1 MARRV
6 FSGLASLLPFA
17 LACSSSPATGDGGT
31 DGGNPQDGSVVD
43 AGPQDSAP
51 SDAPGDGVAA
61 NDGGLPPSGW
71 LYTIPGSDKIYVSNG
86 STGSVWMGRGI
97 NMDDLFLCGYNTGFW
112 MTNPEQALTGMLASL
127 MSGWKPTFLR
137 ISLSMDSYLPYDI
150 SWKSDTSQY
159 RTHMTNLIDAV
170 GTYPNTYVLVT
181 LRSDSTMVDG
191 NNQQCAHGGNDATCI
206 PTASTDDV
214 YRAIVD
220 AFKDKAYVLFGI
232 SNEPGGN
239 VATNT
244 TLSAAMSHAVGVIRA
259 EEDSLGVPHHLV
271 SVQGNDWTGSIGFYD
286 SAPLSFDDV
295 VYEYHSYPPAS
306 SGYTQ
311 AHIPVIIGEY
321 GPSGTDLSWT
331 SSFYADVESK
341 QIPNL
346 AWDLDTYSNCSP
358 ALASVSHTTS
368 ITPSAWGQAVQ
379 TYLLSH

>member
-1 MARRV
+1 MDRWV

-43 AGPQDSAP
+43 VAPQDSAP
-51 SDAPGDGVAA
+51 SDAPSDGVAA

-71 LYTIPGSDKIYVSNG
+71 LYTIPGNDKIYVSNG
-86 STGSVWMGRGI
+86 STGSVWVGRGV
-97 NMDDLFLCGYNTGFW
+97 NMDDLFLCGYNSGFW

-137 ISLSMDSYLPYDI
+137 ISLSMDSYSPYDI
-150 SWKSDTSQY
+150 SWKNDTSQY

-191 NNQQCAHGGNDATCI
+191 NNQQCAHGGDDAICI

-220 AFKDKAYVLFGI
+220 TFKDKAYVLFGI

-244 TLSAAMSHAVGVIRA
+244 ALSAAMSHAVGVIRA

-271 SVQGNDWTGSIGFYD
+271 SVQGNDWTSSIGFYD

-321 GPSGTDLSWT
+321 GPSGSDLSWT
-331 SSFYADVESK
+331 STFYADVESK

-346 AWDLDTYSNCSP
+346 AWDLDTYNNCSP
-358 ALASVSHTTS
+358 ALASVTHTTS

-379 TYLLSH
+379 TYLLAH